1 MGGHEMQLESKS
13 HNHSFHLELL
23 GNTLPMNH
31 TLHLYFHA
39 FLVLYKTH
47 FLTDFYTEV
56 SFAKQPFSYNIYF
69 GTVFLCA

>member
-1 MGGHEMQLESKS
+1 
-13 HNHSFHLELL
+13 
-23 GNTLPMNH
+23 MNH